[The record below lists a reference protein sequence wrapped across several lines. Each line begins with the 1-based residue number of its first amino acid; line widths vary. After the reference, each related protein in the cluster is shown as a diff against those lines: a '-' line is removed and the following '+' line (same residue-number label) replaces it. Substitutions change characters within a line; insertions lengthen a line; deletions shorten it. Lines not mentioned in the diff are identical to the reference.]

1 MEWGVCE
8 DKYPDGTGDAGA
20 VSNCIK
26 AYEFVI
32 KL

>member
-1 MEWGVCE
+1 MCE
-8 DKYPDGTGDAGA
+8 DKTPDETGGAGA

-26 AYEFVI
+26 ALEFVI